1 MGPEDLFEESRK
13 FLDTFPS
20 VQTVHSSTCIAND
33 IIASDCDILIWDLD
47 SQAFPQDIFQTNIAN
62 PVVIVMSSSLSKEVS
77 DFVESHAYD
86 LLLNPVNPVLF
97 RAAVRRAIQHVE
109 ILRYKHI
116 IRKQAE
122 ESVHAHTLELSRRKE
137 FLNGILNSSTL
148 VSVILT
154 DLEQNILFWNKGAEN
169 IFGYTSEE
177 MVGSKVTKL
186 YPPDPDSSGIV
197 SDLQHRVIGR
207 GETVHGKMNQIAKDG
222 RIVTVSLAISPMM
235 DPETGNLM
243 GILGIGQDITEEY
256 RLSRELQESFRLL
269 KGTQDVSVFSL
280 AKLAESRDQET
291 GDHLFRIQA
300 YCRILCEKLS
310 EEKHYD
316 AIITT
321 EFTDNLVR
329 ASVLHDI
336 GKVALPDAIL
346 MCTGRFTPEQ
356 RAAMQQHPVHGG
368 KALDDAVALLGE
380 ESFLSMGRDIA
391 YYHHE
396 KWDGSGYPFGLK
408 GTEIP
413 LSARIVALA
422 DVYDALTSRRRY
434 KEGFSH
440 EEAVSLIVKEEN
452 RQFDRDIITAFLGS
466 SHEFNSIRETF
477 RQ

>member
-1 MGPEDLFEESRK
+1 M
-13 FLDTFPS
+13 
-20 VQTVHSSTCIAND
+20 
-33 IIASDCDILIWDLD
+33 
-47 SQAFPQDIFQTNIAN
+47 
-62 PVVIVMSSSLSKEVS
+62 
-77 DFVESHAYD
+77 
-86 LLLNPVNPVLF
+86 
-97 RAAVRRAIQHVE
+97 
-109 ILRYKHI
+109 
-116 IRKQAE
+116 
-122 ESVHAHTLELSRRKE
+122 
-137 FLNGILNSSTL
+137 
-148 VSVILT
+148 
-154 DLEQNILFWNKGAEN
+154 
-169 IFGYTSEE
+169 
-177 MVGSKVTKL
+177 
-186 YPPDPDSSGIV
+186 
-197 SDLQHRVIGR
+197 
-207 GETVHGKMNQIAKDG
+207 
-222 RIVTVSLAISPMM
+222 
-235 DPETGNLM
+235 
-243 GILGIGQDITEEY
+243 
-256 RLSRELQESFRLL
+256 
-269 KGTQDVSVFSL
+269 FSL

-440 EEAVSLIVKEEN
+440 EEAVALIIKEEN